1 MLLAQIYLIV
11 IKSHKNGKFNDT
23 GSTHKKWLCKSVRE
37 CPFVRKKNISSAA
50 TCFLQKRIKKLDNET
65 MFQIGILHSK
75 IYDLTPR
82 SLESEIS
89 SQCHCEMQKLMAAI
103 LKSGCHL
110 QFYVINGFRQKSN
123 PHALCVSNKVS
134 LSWNERLLQLSAP
147 LLGLKDR
154 L

>member
-11 IKSHKNGKFNDT
+11 IKYHKNGKFNDT
-23 GSTHKKWLCKSVRE
+23 GSTHKNDYAKVWGNALMYEKIKIIRVQQ
-37 CPFVRKKNISSAA
+37 PF
-50 TCFLQKRIKKLDNET
+50 FQKRIKKLDNET
-65 MFQIGILHSK
+65 MFQIWILHSK

-82 SLESEIS
+82 SLESEMS

-110 QFYVINGFRQKSN
+110 QLYVINVFRQKSN

-147 LLGLKDR
+147 LLGLNDR